1 MIISHRHKFIFIHV
15 PKTAGSTISAYLA
28 REFGPWDLQLGSWKD
43 ALGNGASPNRL
54 AMIAIFR
61 HLSPFRIAQTLVRN
75 GKVDSLAG
83 AALSQRFA
91 GKLADHSGA
100 SEIEAFDPSAW
111 KQYFKFC
118 FVRNPFERAVSLY
131 NWHYRKSET
140 RPSFS
145 QMLRL
150 IEEGAAERERIN
162 WKSWQLYTKN
172 DEIVVD
178 FVGRQECLSD
188 DLRSVCDRLGL
199 PFDDRFL
206 VRAKA
211 SATRPDIRSY
221 YKPGDRERI
230 ERLFGPEIEHFKYRF
245 PD

>member
-1 MIISHRHKFIFIHV
+1 MIISRRHKFIFIHV

-28 REFGPWDLQLGSWKD
+28 REFGPWDMQLGSWKD
-43 ALGNGASPNRL
+43 SLDNGASANLL
-54 AMIAIFR
+54 ALIAIFC
-61 HLSPFRIAQTLVRN
+61 HLSPLRIAKTLVRN
-75 GKVDSLAG
+75 GNVDSLAG
-83 AALSQRFA
+83 AALSRRFA

-100 SEIEAFDPSAW
+100 REIEAFDPSAW

-150 IEEGAAERERIN
+150 IEEGAAKTERIN
-162 WKSWQLYTKN
+162 WESWPLYTHN

-178 FVGRQECLSD
+178 FVGRQERLSD
-188 DLRSVCDRLGL
+188 DLRLICDRLGL

-206 VRAKA
+206 TRAKA
-211 SATRPDIRSY
+211 NPTRPDICSY
-221 YKPGDRERI
+221 YKPGDRERV